1 MPMEID
7 RKELKRRAKESM
19 SLSKP
24 SFWIVTFVYLLMTTG
39 VSFLSDFAPGLLGGF
54 LTIAITMYLGR
65 VGPISLAIAFGTRRK
80 VTNAV
85 KNPTEQV
92 SVG

>member
-1 MPMEID
+1 
-7 RKELKRRAKESM
+7 
-19 SLSKP
+19 
-24 SFWIVTFVYLLMTTG
+24 
-39 VSFLSDFAPGLLGGF
+39 
-54 LTIAITMYLGR
+54 MYLGR

-80 VTNAV
+80 TVNAV